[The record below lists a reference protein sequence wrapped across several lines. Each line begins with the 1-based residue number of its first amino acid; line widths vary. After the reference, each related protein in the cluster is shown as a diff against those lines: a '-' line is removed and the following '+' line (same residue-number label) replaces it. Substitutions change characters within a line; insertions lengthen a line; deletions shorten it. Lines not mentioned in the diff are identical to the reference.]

1 MFLTK
6 QNQTDNALCRDVLIS
21 GLFSGYEHDFFFCV
35 NFFLGG
41 GGGCGCSKIVQY
53 IKNRLNNMYLLCT
66 VYSFLTL
73 SEAKLAHT
81 SGQDQ
86 PGKKADGK

>member
-1 MFLTK
+1 MIF
-6 QNQTDNALCRDVLIS
+6 
-21 GLFSGYEHDFFFCV
+21 
-35 NFFLGG
+35 GG
-41 GGGCGCSKIVQY
+41 KCGCSKIVQY

-73 SEAKLAHT
+73 LEAKLAHT

>member
-6 QNQTDNALCRDVLIS
+6 QNQTDNALCGDVLIS
-21 GLFSGYEHDFFFCV
+21 G
-35 NFFLGG
+35 
-41 GGGCGCSKIVQY
+41 GCSKIVQY

>member
-1 MFLTK
+1 MLFVEMYDGFLVFLVDT
-6 QNQTDNALCRDVLIS
+6 NMIFFLC
-21 GLFSGYEHDFFFCV
+21 EFFFG
-35 NFFLGG
+35 GG

>member
-6 QNQTDNALCRDVLIS
+6 QNQTDNALCGDVLIS

-41 GGGCGCSKIVQY
+41 
-53 IKNRLNNMYLLCT
+53 
-66 VYSFLTL
+66 
-73 SEAKLAHT
+73 EAVVGVLK
-81 SGQDQ
+81 
-86 PGKKADGK
+86 

>member
-6 QNQTDNALCRDVLIS
+6 QNQTDNALCGDVLIS
-21 GLFSGYEHDFFFCV
+21 GLFSGYEHDFF
-35 NFFLGG
+35 GG
-41 GGGCGCSKIVQY
+41 GCSKIVQY

>member
-6 QNQTDNALCRDVLIS
+6 QNQTDNALCGDVLIS
-21 GLFSGYEHDFFFCV
+21 GLFSGYKHD
-35 NFFLGG
+35 FFLGG
-41 GGGCGCSKIVQY
+41 GCSKIVQY